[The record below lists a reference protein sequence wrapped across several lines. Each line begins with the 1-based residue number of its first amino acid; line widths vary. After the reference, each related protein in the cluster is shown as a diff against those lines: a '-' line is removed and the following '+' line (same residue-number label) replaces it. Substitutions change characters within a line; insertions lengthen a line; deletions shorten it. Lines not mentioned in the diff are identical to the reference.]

1 MFQLVAVVMAIG
13 LLAIV
18 MAGGLNY
25 ISTDVGVRTE
35 TVRQISVSRNA
46 IESGL
51 SAYRLANRG
60 HLPPAEGSDSGL
72 DWRAMLDGYVV
83 ENGFKAPDSMQ
94 WRLVEDETTGKKYLC
109 LEAVADAAI
118 SNAVV
123 AALETSAKSS
133 NGIVGAACSTTAIA
147 DREVL
152 MQPDSRASLSIPI
165 VF

>member
-13 LLAIV
+13 LLAVV

-60 HLPPAEGSDSGL
+60 HLPPAEGSESGL
-72 DWRAMLDGYVV
+72 DWRAMLDGYVTD
-83 ENGFKAPDSMQ
+83 NGFKAPDSMQ
-94 WRLVEDETTGKKYLC
+94 WRLVENSATGEKYLC
-109 LEAVADAAI
+109 LEALEDVAI
-118 SNAVV
+118 SKAVV
-123 AALETSAKSS
+123 AALETSAKTS
-133 NGIVGAACSTTAIA
+133 NGKVGTGCPTTEVA
-147 DREVL
+147 DHDTL
-152 MQPDSRASLSIPI
+152 TQPDARASLSIPI